1 MLKEG
6 TIAPAIQAA
15 DQNGEIH
22 SLAQYRGQWVLL
34 YFYPRDNT
42 PGCTQEACSL
52 RDSYPNFQK
61 IKAVILGVST
71 DSVASHGKFAD
82 KFQLPFTLLSDS
94 DKKIVSSYEA
104 SGLFRRISYLIN
116 PEGLIAKAYP
126 KVKPALHA
134 DEVLNDLKNL
144 NK

>member
-15 DQNGEIH
+15 DQKGEIH

-94 DKKIVSSYEA
+94 DKKIVSAYAA

-116 PEGLIAKAYP
+116 PDGLIAKAYS

-134 DEVLNDLKNL
+134 DEVLNDLNNL